1 MRDFNNAQITRLK
14 VRQNAVFEKLDLE
27 FKDGLSAIS
36 GASGVGKSVLIA
48 SLLGAFGLKESNASN
63 IEVELIAPFLDTEEY
78 GIFREDN
85 HEPLVISVI
94 KKEKTRYFLNQTS
107 LSKNTL
113 KALLKGLIKRL
124 SNDRFSQ
131 NELNDILMLSL
142 LDGYIKNENKAFS
155 PLLGTLEEKFT
166 RLEKLEKERRL
177 LEDKKRFQKD
187 LEERLNFEKMKLE
200 RLDLK
205 EDEYERLLEQK
216 KLL

>member
-1 MRDFNNAQITRLK
+1 
-14 VRQNAVFEKLDLE
+14 
-27 FKDGLSAIS
+27 
-36 GASGVGKSVLIA
+36 
-48 SLLGAFGLKESNASN
+48 
-63 IEVELIAPFLDTEEY
+63 
-78 GIFREDN
+78 
-85 HEPLVISVI
+85 LVISVI

-142 LDGYIKNENKAFS
+142 LDGYIQNKNQAFS
-155 PLLGTLEEKFT
+155 PLLGVLEEKFT

-187 LEERLNFEKMKLE
+187 LE
-200 RLDLK
+200 
-205 EDEYERLLEQK
+205 
-216 KLL
+216 